1 VLGELTTSPRRRV
14 IFTGFTYV
22 ACVRG
27 PIAAIDR
34 ACAHSVLAPG
44 PTVCAV
50 HRDTRP
56 GSVVPVIN
64 VSGADAGGAL
74 RIVIALDSFKGSVTS
89 AQACAAVRIAVLR
102 AVPDAVVTVIPV
114 ADGGEGTLDAL
125 AWLGVADEVE
135 TVDLLGRP
143 LLAAYLTLGDS
154 TVIESAT
161 TLGLGL
167 LGEPSPATARA
178 AHSYGL
184 GLQMVHILTREA
196 PTRLLVGLGGTGC
209 TDGGTGLLLALG
221 ARMWDASGTELFAGG
236 MVPGS
241 NPLLALPVRVELPA
255 ALPCEVIGLADVTSP
270 LLGPSG
276 AARMFGPQK
285 GADAA
290 LVERLEPAMEDW
302 ATALRAEG
310 ADVADVPGAGAAGGL
325 GAALLALGGSVE
337 PGLERIVA
345 ETGAGEA
352 LAGADLVFTGEGS
365 LDAQTGMGKVP
376 DAIARLAKAGARS
389 GTDGARIPLV
399 IALAGIVEGDSHG
412 AIDAAYC
419 IHSRPRPLA
428 EAMDPA
434 VTLAELSATAER
446 AVREWMVAAKN
457 CDSQGD

>member
-1 VLGELTTSPRRRV
+1 VS
-14 IFTGFTYV
+14 
-22 ACVRG
+22 
-27 PIAAIDR
+27 
-34 ACAHSVLAPG
+34 
-44 PTVCAV
+44 
-50 HRDTRP
+50 
-56 GSVVPVIN
+56 N
-64 VSGADAGGAL
+64 VSGADAGSAP

-89 AQACAAVRIAVLR
+89 AQACAAVREGALR
-102 AVPDAVVTVIPV
+102 ALPDAVVTVIPV

-125 AWLGVADEVE
+125 AGRGVAGEVE

-143 LLAAYLTLGDS
+143 RLAAYLTLGDS

-167 LGEPSPATARA
+167 LGEPSPASARA

-184 GLQMVHILTREA
+184 GLQIARVVALAA
-196 PTRLLVGLGGTGC
+196 PTRVLVGLGGTGC

-221 ARMWDASGTELFAGG
+221 ARMWDASGAELFAGAV
-236 MVPGS
+236 VPGP

-290 LVERLEPAMEDW
+290 LVEQLESAMEGW
-302 ATALRAEG
+302 ALALSVSALREAS

-325 GAALLALGGSVE
+325 GAAILALGGTIES
-337 PGLERIVA
+337 GLERIVA
-345 ETGAGEA
+345 ETGSAEA
-352 LAGADLVFTGEGS
+352 LARADLVFTGEGS

-376 DAIARLAKAGARS
+376 DAIARMAKAGARS
-389 GTDGARIPLV
+389 GSDGGRIPSV
-399 IALAGIVEGDSHG
+399 IALAGRVEGDLHG
-412 AIDAAYC
+412 AIDVAYC

-428 EAMDPA
+428 EAMDPV

-446 AVREWMVAAKN
+446 VVREWIAGAEGL
-457 CDSQGD
+457 DARGD